1 MIYRY
6 DPKTD
11 ILVLVL
17 GKGRLDFGEQKE
29 NIITHYD
36 RKGKPLEIE
45 ILEASQTAMKIVS
58 AIMGGKKRL
67 SIATS

>member
-17 GKGRLDFGEQKE
+17 GKGRLDFGEQRG

-36 RKGKPLEIE
+36 KKGKPLEIE
-45 ILEASQTAMKIVS
+45 ILAASKTAIKMVS
-58 AIMGGKKRL
+58 TIMHAKKRVAL
-67 SIATS
+67 ATN

>member
-1 MIYRY
+1 MIYKY

-36 RKGKPLEIE
+36 KKGKPLEIE
-45 ILEASQTAMKIVS
+45 ILEASKTAIKMMS
-58 AIMGGKKRL
+58 TIMNGKKRVA
-67 SIATS
+67 IATV